1 MRPLSVPWSRWFS
14 NQLDAS
20 LAHVL
25 MCFSRHSRVFP
36 STLSTHALDS
46 CANNRLSDWILA
58 RSGVTVTQVK
68 HPRPCGFTQE
78 PII

>member
-36 STLSTHALDS
+36 STRRCDYIVFLSKYRAL
-46 CANNRLSDWILA
+46 LSEREVRAQWD
-58 RSGVTVTQVK
+58 RT
-68 HPRPCGFTQE
+68 
-78 PII
+78 